1 MKQDEAIE
9 LVRRELNVA
18 TAVHGPMLTW
28 HDGGDIIKEEY
39 DELWDEIR
47 KVRNRRDMSNVVALR
62 KESKQLAAMAIRFM
76 VDLC

>member
-9 LVRRELNVA
+9 LVRRELNEA
-18 TAVHGPMLTW
+18 TALFGPFDSW
-28 HDGGDIIKEEY
+28 HEGGGVIKEEY